1 MLSALAPA
9 LRRSFIPYALSASV
23 AAAPLWSKC
32 QMGTSSAVN
41 AAGAATAAAAAASNV
56 GKTNPNPPPDASRG
70 ATADL
75 CDVHYPDPVDV
86 LPDPRTQ
93 KVQIAEPIFR

>member
-1 MLSALAPA
+1 MLSALSPSLNI
-9 LRRSFIPYALSASV
+9 LRRSLIPYALSASV

-32 QMGTSSAVN
+32 QMGTTSTQ
-41 AAGAATAAAAAASNV
+41 TAAAAATNA

-86 LPDPRTQ
+86 LPDPRSQ
-93 KVQIAEPIFR
+93 KVQIAEPVFR